1 MAPPKKYTPKTL
13 AFAIEDY
20 FKNGGKRFYYSIG
33 KNTIREERLYSILGR
48 DGILRH
54 LDIDRKTWYRYK
66 SSDDMGHLCER
77 AEDDI
82 YQTRYDLA
90 AIGAI
95 NPNLVIFDLKCNRD
109 WRESDKLEQGGAAST
124 PVAVT
129 IQLADTSG
137 RKKGEDN
144 GE

>member
-1 MAPPKKYTPKTL
+1 MPAPKKYTAKTL

-20 FKNGGKRFYYSIG
+20 FKNGGKRFIYSVG
-33 KNTIREERLYSILGR
+33 KNTIKEEVLYSILGR
-48 DGILRH
+48 DGILHH

-66 SSDDMGHLCER
+66 ASDELGHLCER

-95 NPNLVIFDLKCNRD
+95 DSSLVIFDLKCNRD
-109 WRESDKLEQGGAAST
+109 WSEKDKRDQSASAT

-137 RKKGEDN
+137 GKKGEEN